1 MYHSGCSCIACI
13 IAVVCKRGPLVHP
26 TAHHIFYPATE
37 RRNRGVVFLPL
48 ASRHSRDHRIASTTY
63 DWFESWR
70 PRGARV
76 PPAESTTRVRGPA
89 AGGGNNGVVPQRT
102 PRRGETT
109 TKKSEGNGFLP
120 EAHHHRVA
128 TTPPIRSSPPPF
140 KRREPRVR
148 DAPRSDA
155 THRSAARLRASTN
168 HQRNRTQE

>member
-1 MYHSGCSCIACI
+1 MMSYQPYLPFIMYHSGCSCIACI

-48 ASRHSRDHRIASTTY
+48 ASRHSRDHRPIASSTATY
-63 DWFESWR
+63 DDWSFESWR

-109 TKKSEGNGFLP
+109 TIG
-120 EAHHHRVA
+120 
-128 TTPPIRSSPPPF
+128 
-140 KRREPRVR
+140 
-148 DAPRSDA
+148 
-155 THRSAARLRASTN
+155 HRSPHSPAGEVGHARFPVLGEGRHARRS
-168 HQRNRTQE
+168 R